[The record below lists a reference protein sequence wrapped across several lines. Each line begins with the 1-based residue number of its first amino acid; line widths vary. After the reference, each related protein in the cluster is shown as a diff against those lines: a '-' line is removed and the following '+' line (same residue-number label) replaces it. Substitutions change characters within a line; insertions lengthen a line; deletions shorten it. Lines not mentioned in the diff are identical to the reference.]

1 MSGLPQVGEALAPP
15 VSPEGA
21 GGEQALVGG
30 PGFAAA
36 LAEVVAPDAA
46 PKLVS
51 SDVMPVLGEGAPS
64 EDEVALER
72 LDVPVLTVPT
82 VPTVPTDTSDR
93 TLGTDLSL
101 RVGGSERGE
110 GLAHASHS
118 PVEAAPP
125 PPPTSGPTSADAAP
139 PRDVSPTPQVI
150 TIEAQG
156 DVQATAQVV
165 GRGVRNARIVVP
177 TAGQMLQAEV
187 TVDAAGERVEVAL
200 HGSEELGLPARQRVG
215 ELRRGLASR
224 GLTLET
230 FSTEARSSHAESAEL
245 GFGELIDVGSEQR
258 MGARLS
264 SEESFRAAL
273 AGEDRSGE
281 SEVRTMG
288 SQDRGAHDDSPS
300 EPWGRGGDA
309 DSHDGSGQP
318 ETAADSRTPSSD
330 VSPAPEA
337 DSASSAPASE
347 DPVRTPYATDVP
359 VGRILHTRL

>member
-15 VSPEGA
+15 VSPEGV

-36 LAEVVAPDAA
+36 LAEVVAPDATLELA
-46 PKLVS
+46 S

-82 VPTVPTDTSDR
+82 VPTETPER
-93 TLGTDLSL
+93 TLAPDLSL

-110 GLAHASHS
+110 GLANAPHS

-139 PRDVSPTPQVI
+139 PRDVSPSPQVI

-224 GLTLET
+224 GLTLEA
-230 FSTEARSSHAESAEL
+230 FSTEAQSSHAESAEF
-245 GFGELIDVGSEQR
+245 GFGELTNVGSEQR

-288 SQDRGAHDDSPS
+288 AQDRGAHDDSRS
-300 EPWGRGGDA
+300 ESWGRGGDA

-347 DPVRTPYATDVP
+347 DPVRTPYAADVP

>member
-1 MSGLPQVGEALAPP
+1 MAGLPQVGEALAPQ

-21 GGEQALVGG
+21 GAEGALAGG

-36 LAEVVAPDAA
+36 LAEVVAPEGA
-46 PKLVS
+46 PALVS
-51 SDVMPVLGEGAPS
+51 SEVVPVLGEGTLP

-72 LDVPVLTVPT
+72 LDVPMSPVMPVLPVPMET
-82 VPTVPTDTSDR
+82 PNR
-93 TLGTDLSL
+93 TLAVDVSL

-110 GLAHASHS
+110 ALVDALQA
-118 PVEAAPP
+118 PVKAAPP
-125 PPPTSGPTSADAAP
+125 PPPTSGPTSADAA
-139 PRDVSPTPQVI
+139 SPQDISPSPQVI

-156 DVQATAQVV
+156 DAQATAQVV

-230 FSTEARSSHAESAEL
+230 FATEVRSPHVESVES
-245 GFGELIDVGSEQR
+245 GFSEFIDMGPDQR
-258 MGARLS
+258 LGARVS
-264 SEESFRAAL
+264 SEETFRSAL
-273 AGEDRSGE
+273 AGEDPSRE
-281 SEVRTMG
+281 SEVRTVG
-288 SQDRGAHDDSPS
+288 FQDRGADDESHP
-300 EPWGRGGDA
+300 EPWGHGSDA
-309 DSHDGSGQP
+309 DSQRGPGQP
-318 ETAADSRTPSSD
+318 ETAPDLGTPSSD
-330 VSPAPEA
+330 VPPALEA
-337 DSASSAPASE
+337 DSASSAAADS
-347 DPVRTPYATDVP
+347 VRTPYGSDVP